1 MLLNSGGKTI
11 LNSVLATAMILVV
24 SFFLCFVIINLFLDC
39 KSWDKELWTAY
50 SSCIT
55 PPEMLGVK

>member
-1 MLLNSGGKTI
+1 MIKTI

-24 SFFLCFVIINLFLDC
+24 SFFLCFVIINLFLGC

-50 SSCIT
+50 NSCIL
-55 PPEMLGVK
+55 PLEMLGVK